1 MERDKNRKYSNK
13 DIEVFW
19 KPKKCIH
26 ASTCYI
32 ELIEVFNPSR
42 RPWVNIE
49 GAPTEK
55 IIQVVNKCPTEAL
68 MWRWLDEEKN
78 ALVTSHDNNHI
89 KIRRPDEY
97 NELIKENKLNESTD
111 VLDVRIMKDGPVIIE
126 GNFRIMT
133 SEGKEIKTGEF
144 ASFCRCGQ
152 SNSMPF
158 CDGMHRKV
166 GFIG

>member
-1 MERDKNRKYSNK
+1 MERDNNRKYSNK

-19 KPKKCIH
+19 EPKKCIH

-32 ELIEVFNPSR
+32 ELIGVFNPSR
-42 RPWVNIE
+42 RPWVNME
-49 GAPTEK
+49 DAPTEK
-55 IIQVVNKCPTEAL
+55 IIEVVNKCPTEAL
-68 MWRWLDEEKN
+68 MWRWLDEGKN
-78 ALVTSHDNNHI
+78 SLITEQDKNHI
-89 KIRRPDEY
+89 KIRRPAKY
-97 NELIKENKLNESTD
+97 NELIKDNEPGKGTD
-111 VLDVRIMKDGPVIIE
+111 VMEVRIMKDGPVVVE
-126 GNFRIMT
+126 GNFRLIT

-158 CDGMHRKV
+158 CDGMHRKA

>member
-1 MERDKNRKYSNK
+1 MERDNNRKYSNK

-19 KPKKCIH
+19 ELKKCIH

-32 ELIEVFNPSR
+32 ELIGVFNPSR
-42 RPWVNIE
+42 RPWVNME

-55 IIQVVNKCPTEAL
+55 IIEVVNKCPTDAL

-78 ALVTSHDNNHI
+78 SLITDKDKNHI
-89 KIRRPDEY
+89 KIRRPAEY
-97 NELIKENKLNESTD
+97 NELIKENKLKESAD
-111 VLDVRIMKDGPVIIE
+111 VLEVRVMKDGPVVVE
-126 GNFRIMT
+126 GNFRLIT

-144 ASFCRCGQ
+144 ASFCRCGE

-166 GFIG
+166 GFFG

>member
-1 MERDKNRKYSNK
+1 MERDNNRKYSNK

-19 KPKKCIH
+19 ELKKCIH

-32 ELIEVFNPSR
+32 ELIGVFNPSR
-42 RPWVNIE
+42 RPWVNME

-55 IIQVVNKCPTEAL
+55 IIEVVNKCPTDAL
-68 MWRWLDEEKN
+68 MWRWLNEEKN
-78 ALVTSHDNNHI
+78 SLITDKDKNHI
-89 KIRRPDEY
+89 KIRMPAEY
-97 NELIKENKLNESTD
+97 EELIKDNKLEEGAD
-111 VLDVRIMKDGPVIIE
+111 VLEVRIMKDGPVVVE
-126 GNFRIMT
+126 GNFRLIT
-133 SEGKEIKTGEF
+133 SEEKEIKTGEF
-144 ASFCRCGQ
+144 ASFCRCGE